1 MERPTDLYKLLGS
14 LTKMLQQELD
24 RYLIKLEIN
33 SSNYYFL
40 VKLKTYGQLTQEQ
53 LVSLTDLN
61 ASNVTRALRKLEQ
74 RGIVQRL
81 DNPKDKRSNLWKLT
95 ERGTELACEINQ
107 ILVKV
112 EKNFMA
118 SLSTA
123 DRQAFVE
130 LSQVLY
136 QRSV

>member
-123 DRQAFVE
+123 DRQAFVK

>member
-14 LTKMLQQELD
+14 LTKTLQQELD

-40 VKLKTYGQLTQEQ
+40 VKLQTYGQLTQEQ

-74 RGIVQRL
+74 QGIVQRL

-95 ERGTELACEINQ
+95 ERGSELACEINQ

-118 SLSTA
+118 SLSKE

-130 LSQVLY
+130 LSQGLY

>member
-53 LVSLTDLN
+53 LVNLTDLN

>member
-118 SLSTA
+118 SLSKE